1 MHLIIDI
8 NLPDCIVNIMKELV
22 KIQVASSHVK
32 LLTIATSVSLAIVEL
47 FVILS
52 QDYYH
57 YFYPLNLKLFHNR
70 YYISV

>member
-1 MHLIIDI
+1 
-8 NLPDCIVNIMKELV
+8 MKELV

-32 LLTIATSVSLAIVEL
+32 LLTIATSVCVAIVEL

-57 YFYPLNLKLFHNR
+57 YFYPKFLKLFHNR